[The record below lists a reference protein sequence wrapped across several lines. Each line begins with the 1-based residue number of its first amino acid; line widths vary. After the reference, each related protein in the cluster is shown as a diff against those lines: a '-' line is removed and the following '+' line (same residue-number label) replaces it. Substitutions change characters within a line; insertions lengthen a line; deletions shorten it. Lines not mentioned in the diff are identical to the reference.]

1 MYNREQF
8 IAQAIIIVLE
18 QDMPTLNVETLL
30 VDDDSTDRTN
40 AGEDRILSL
49 IGINELELQM
59 RNVLSHG

>member
-1 MYNREQF
+1 M
-8 IAQAIIIVLE
+8 LE
-18 QDMPTLNVETLL
+18 KDVSILNVETLF

-49 IGINELELQM
+49 IGINGLELQM